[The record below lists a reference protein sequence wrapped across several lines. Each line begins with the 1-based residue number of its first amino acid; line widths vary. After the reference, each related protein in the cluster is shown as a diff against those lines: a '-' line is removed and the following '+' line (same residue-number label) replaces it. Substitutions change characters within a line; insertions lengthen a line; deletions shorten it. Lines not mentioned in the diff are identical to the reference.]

1 MSRNIAEKS
10 TVTITEAESGIR
22 KTEAGKLIFT
32 RWRNQNGAF
41 LIRRDRL
48 TAMAFPDGSKVG
60 GIYLARV
67 ANVVKNINAC
77 FVEIQPGEICFLSLK
92 DAQFP
97 FLTNRPYDGRILEG
111 DELPVQVIRDAQ
123 KTKQP
128 SVTAHISLANDYFAL
143 TADTQKAG
151 FSAKLDKE
159 QRSRLKH
166 QLEET
171 GILNNGRLVPPERG
185 IPGNSDAVPPE
196 DRYHPALPTE
206 MPLPGLIVRTRAAEL
221 AEAPAEQLLEQFRLL
236 WKEYTGFFRD
246 ASHRTC
252 FSCLKRTDTI
262 ADLMGRIL
270 NQLMDASEFSELVT
284 DDPLLYPQLEEYCR
298 EHLPGKALRLYE
310 DALLSLSK
318 LYSLDS
324 RVEEAL
330 SAHVWLKS
338 GGYLLIQPTEALTVI
353 DVNSGKYEG
362 RKEDAFLKVNLEA
375 AEEIARQI
383 RLRNLSGIIIVDF
396 INMKEGKSRVE
407 VMDCLKDKVRHDK
420 VKTTVVDMTPLGLV
434 EITRKKITKP
444 LREIVAGR

>member
-196 DRYHPALPTE
+196 GRYHPALPTE

-221 AEAPAEQLLEQFRLL
+221 AEAPAEQLSEQFRLL